1 MDRRRWLQ
9 EKREE
14 AGGLHGLRLSEI
26 TPSRRDFA
34 LYVATQRQELALI
47 ARAQRADPITD
58 QTWSG
63 RDLVAFAVACD
74 DAEVAALS
82 VATDSQRDGSLA
94 LLRSVA
100 EATTAP
106 VLRDDLTLDPNQLY
120 DARLHGADAAIFP
133 ASELA
138 ADTLVELVHLASSLH
153 MASVIEVQRA
163 GDLMKALACGKALI
177 GIDADLDAT
186 LSLANEVPSNRTV
199 IALRDLGTLAAVRRL
214 RTHVDA
220 VVVGPLL
227 LNSDNLRDTVAAVN
241 QITPRITTR

>member
-14 AGGLHGLRLSEI
+14 VSGLHGLGLSEI

-47 ARAQRADPITD
+47 ARAQRADPVTG
-58 QTWSG
+58 QTWPG
-63 RDLVAFAVACD
+63 RDLAAFAVACD
-74 DAEVAALS
+74 DAEVAALA
-82 VATDSQRDGSLA
+82 VATDRQRDGSLA

-106 VLRDDLTLDPNQLY
+106 ILRDDLTLDQNQLY

-138 ADTLVELVHLASSLH
+138 ADTLGELVRLASSLH

-163 GDLMKALACGKALI
+163 TDLAKALACGKALI

-186 LSLANEVPSNRTV
+186 LSLANDVPSIRTV
-199 IALRDLGTLAAVRRL
+199 IALRDPGTLADVRCL

-227 LNSDNLRDTVAAVN
+227 LNSDNLSETVAAVN
-241 QITPRITTR
+241 R